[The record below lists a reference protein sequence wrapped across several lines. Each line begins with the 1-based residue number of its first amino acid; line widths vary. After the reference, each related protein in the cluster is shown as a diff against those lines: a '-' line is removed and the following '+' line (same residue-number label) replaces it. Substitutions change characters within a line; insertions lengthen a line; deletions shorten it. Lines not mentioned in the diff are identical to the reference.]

1 MRGYLAIRDVGL
13 FSGKF
18 FGRAGSCA
26 GELVHFHSRS
36 FCWDIFTDPVY
47 KNKIVVTDPVC
58 LENRQPS
65 PEENRSFMPHLSAL
79 VLLGTVEKP
88 DDNPEGSSLLD
99 YMQANRISGFVPDRR
114 DLLYDIL
121 SFSNPTRAAL
131 DRSGDRA
138 VELSNNSLPKGEDE
152 LRSLASPA
160 EFLWDL
166 TNGYAIQEKASLVVW
181 DFGTSYRLLQSLKS
195 KGCSLRVVP
204 PDTPAE
210 DIVALHPDGVIIAG
224 NGLNER
230 DRNRIIFE
238 VERMIGIRPLL
249 GIGGGA
255 VTLASALGM
264 ETYHL
269 NDPHFGT
276 AIPVEEIETGRISA
290 TYQTHSNG
298 IKLDSAEDSGA
309 EITHINVCDESVEA
323 FTVDDYQV
331 IGSLYYDSFMEEP
344 PYMQRFLDLL
354 A

>member
-1 MRGYLAIRDVGL
+1 MRGFLAIRDVGL
-13 FSGKF
+13 FSGRF
-18 FGRAGSCA
+18 FGRAGSCS
-26 GELVHFHSRS
+26 GELVHFRSKS

-47 KNKIVVTDPVC
+47 KNKIVITDPVC
-58 LENRQPS
+58 LENRPPS

-88 DDNPEGSSLLD
+88 VDGPQGSSLSD
-99 YMQANRISGFVPDRR
+99 YMQKNRISGFIPDRR

-121 SFSNPTRAAL
+121 SFSSPSRAAL
-131 DRSGDRA
+131 DRSSDRA
-138 VELSNNSLPKGEDE
+138 LEMANNPVSTDEDG
-152 LRSLASPA
+152 LGSLASPA
-160 EFLWDL
+160 EYLWDL
-166 TNGYAIQEKASLVVW
+166 ANGYTTQEKVSLAIW
-181 DFGTSYRLLQSLKS
+181 DFGTSYKLLQSLKS
-195 KGCSLRVVP
+195 KGCSLRLVP
-204 PDTPAE
+204 PTTPAE

-224 NGLNER
+224 NGLPER

-298 IKLDSAEDSGA
+298 IKLDSAQESGA
-309 EITHINVCDESVEA
+309 QITHFNVCDDSVEA
-323 FTVDDYQV
+323 YAVDDYQV

-344 PYMQRFLDLL
+344 PYLERFLGLL
-354 A
+354 G

>member
-13 FSGKF
+13 FSGRF
-18 FGRAGSCA
+18 FGRAGSCS
-26 GELVHFHSRS
+26 GELVHFHSKS

-47 KNKIVVTDPVC
+47 KNKIVLTDPVY
-58 LENRQPS
+58 LEDRQPS
-65 PEENRSFMPHLSAL
+65 PEEYRSFMPHLSAL
-79 VLLGTVEKP
+79 VLLGKMERP
-88 DDNPEGSSLLD
+88 NDPIEGSSLLD
-99 YMQANRISGFVPDRR
+99 YMQKNGISGFIPDRR
-114 DLLYDIL
+114 DLIYDVL
-121 SFSNPTRAAL
+121 SFSSPIRAAL
-131 DRSGDRA
+131 DRSSERA
-138 VELSNNSLPKGEDE
+138 VELSNNSLPKDEDG

-166 TNGYAIQEKASLVVW
+166 TNGYAFQEKNSIVVW

-195 KGCSLRVVP
+195 RGCSLRLVP
-204 PDTPAE
+204 PDTPAD
-210 DIVALHPDGVIIAG
+210 DIVALHPDGVVIAG
-224 NGLNER
+224 NGLPER
-230 DRNRIIFE
+230 DKNRIIFE

-298 IKLDSAEDSGA
+298 IQLDSAEDSGVQ
-309 EITHINVCDESVEA
+309 ITHINVCDDSVEA
-323 FTVDDYQV
+323 YTVDDYQIV
-331 IGSLYYDSFMEEP
+331 ASLYYDSFMEEP
-344 PYMQRFLDLL
+344 AYLGRFFDLVS
-354 A
+354 